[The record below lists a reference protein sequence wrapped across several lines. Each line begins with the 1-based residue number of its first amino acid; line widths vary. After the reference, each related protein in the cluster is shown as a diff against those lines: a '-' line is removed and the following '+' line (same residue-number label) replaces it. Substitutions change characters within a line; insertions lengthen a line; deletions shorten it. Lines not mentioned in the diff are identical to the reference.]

1 MAKKKIDLSGMYTSK
16 AQQKH
21 KIDTEQA
28 QDVKTHGKYTAYLKA
43 EKEESEKNETA
54 KRINMAF
61 SDAVYEKVQA
71 ESERYGISIVYYIN
85 TLIRQTEENQI
96 DSYYEDQL
104 IKPSKANIPR
114 RKGKPAH
121 RITLK
126 FDPDV
131 YKKIVFGAERYNQT
145 LTQYVN
151 LVIEANE

>member
-1 MAKKKIDLSGMYTSK
+1 MAKKKIDLSGIYTSKTQQTHNIDTSK
-16 AQQKH
+16 AQDIKP
-21 KIDTEQA
+21 
-28 QDVKTHGKYTAYLKA
+28 HGKYAAYLEA
-43 EKEESEKNETA
+43 EQKENEKTEKA

-71 ESERYGISIVYYIN
+71 ESEKYGISIAYYIN
-85 TLIRQTEENQI
+85 AMLRQTKENQI
-96 DSYYEDQL
+96 DLYYANQI
-104 IKPSKANIPR
+104 IKPSKANVPR

-121 RITLK
+121 RITLR